1 MPTNHRH
8 QMAYKHRAS
17 SLLKSNLVNHS
28 LYLSLKSRNV
38 SNKKKLAGVN
48 QEAIGGESRV

>member
-17 SLLKSNLVNHS
+17 SLLKYNIVNHS
-28 LYLSLKSRNV
+28 LYLSLKSRNA
-38 SNKKKLAGVN
+38 SNNKKIAGVN
-48 QEAIGGESRV
+48 QGATGGGSRV